1 MELSKLL
8 SLIPSKSLEELAIET
23 EVDVFSKKLQGE
35 VVFKLI
41 LHCLISQ
48 KDNSLRGMESAYETL
63 IFRMINRK
71 HDQNSVRYSSI
82 SKRLSTI
89 NPEYFAGIFKLCTT
103 LYNQQLGK
111 DTENVIR
118 FDSTIVSLSSR
129 LLNIGYHIGGSS
141 AENVRQLKFTVGYSN
156 GIAEEVRFFHTQS
169 YTSENI
175 ALKESI
181 LLQSAEDKTRVKVF
195 DRGIT
200 SRETYD
206 TFSDN
211 EIQFISRLND
221 GAKYKIVN
229 PNKGTNRLPVQTE
242 SLVIVSDDW
251 CKLYGNKG
259 KESKHLYRRI
269 VATRLQDAASLTFI
283 TNNTEM
289 SAEEI
294 TTLYKRRWDIEV
306 FFKFIKQLLN
316 FNHLVSRNENGIK
329 VILYVTLIAAVLLA
343 AFKRSNNLTGYKIPK
358 QKFANEL
365 EIEIVKLIITFSGGD
380 PEKLNEILLRNTS

>member
-89 NPEYFAGIFKLCTT
+89 NPDYFAGIFKLCTT

>member
-1 MELSKLL
+1 
-8 SLIPSKSLEELAIET
+8 
-23 EVDVFSKKLQGE
+23 
-35 VVFKLI
+35 
-41 LHCLISQ
+41 
-48 KDNSLRGMESAYETL
+48 
-63 IFRMINRK
+63 MINRK